1 MDFLQYNNPLIVA
14 LRSGKEDDPYIEVED
29 TQMIVNGTIILSE
42 LPDEISHVLIDG
54 YTEIYKPP
62 IANDNFIV
70 NYTNGIVYFNPLEEG
85 KNVTAKYYGRGNILI
100 SASRVYTK
108 LNINGEVTQN
118 VDGAFN
124 ILDNQILNLKNVRIH
139 EGDVEPLDTKFW
151 YDSNDN

>member
-1 MDFLQYNNPLIVA
+1 MDF
-14 LRSGKEDDPYIEVED
+14 
-29 TQMIVNGTIILSE
+29 
-42 LPDEISHVLIDG
+42 
-54 YTEIYKPP
+54 
-62 IANDNFIV
+62 
-70 NYTNGIVYFNPLEEG
+70 
-85 KNVTAKYYGRGNILI
+85 
-100 SASRVYTK
+100 YTK